1 MSVYFSAFIY
11 LVCVCVC
18 VVFQGL
24 FHCGFVE
31 LNRI

>member
-11 LVCVCVC
+11 LVC